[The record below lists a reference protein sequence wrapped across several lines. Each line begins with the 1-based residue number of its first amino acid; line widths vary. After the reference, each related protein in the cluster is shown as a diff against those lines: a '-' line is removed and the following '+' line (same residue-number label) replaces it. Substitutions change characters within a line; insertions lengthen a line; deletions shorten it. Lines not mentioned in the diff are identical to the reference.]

1 MSIQFNVPDMTCG
14 HCVSTIT
21 KAIQQV
27 VPGANVSTD
36 LAGHRVTVDGTS
48 DIEVVRQAIADAG
61 YEAQVG

>member
-21 KAIQQV
+21 KAIQQA
-27 VPGANVSTD
+27 VPGANVTTD
-36 LAGHRVTVDGTS
+36 LPGHRVMVEGTS
-48 DIEVVRQAIADAG
+48 DLEVVRQAIADAG